1 VCVHA
6 EAAPRLELLSRDL
19 EITAARVIRDD
30 PKKKEQKHI
39 EVSEAEADDTED
51 EGSQRGHEGE
61 EEEKVVDEECVPEEE
76 EKNTCMGGPTNLS
89 GRGELK

>member
-6 EAAPRLELLSRDL
+6 EAAPRVELLSRDL

-51 EGSQRGHEGE
+51 ESSQRGHEGE
-61 EEEKVVDEECVPEEE
+61 EEEKD
-76 EKNTCMGGPTNLS
+76 TSMGGPTNLS